1 MSATLNTFVT
11 GDHIKLQW
19 YLLRAAN
26 GYGDVYTDKLW
37 YLFARIVW
45 ISDMSNESNKIF
57 ALIMQVV
64 GKNNSLTTI
73 WLFIKICTSA
83 YC

>member
-1 MSATLNTFVT
+1 MNVFVT

-19 YLLRAAN
+19 YLIRAEN